1 MAAKQF
7 QNLTEILY
15 HTIPTINSLPYDK
28 ISDQSKLKAFAD
40 DKLKVI
46 QMAKFVLDKIENIVG
61 KEENAGYQHFL
72 LFPQCF
78 QKGIFFFRVVKSWD
92 CVVKS

>member
-1 MAAKQF
+1 MQVHNNSSSLYQTKK
-7 QNLTEILY
+7 IL
-15 HTIPTINSLPYDK
+15 
-28 ISDQSKLKAFAD
+28 DQSKFKAFAD

-46 QMAKFVLDKIENIVG
+46 QIATSVLDKTENNVG

-78 QKGIFFFRVVKSWD
+78 QRLLSSGWLKIGIVR
-92 CVVKS
+92 